1 MPVAGAVRIFLVA
14 AGYAGALGETMT
26 ALLGPAPWNWA
37 AVLAR
42 GAVWGVGLTLLAGV
56 LRWRAPEVLTGLS
69 GPGSAALLAALS
81 VVLALGMLAV
91 AVADPRPAGPA
102 LGALVLAG
110 AGVAWGRAARA
121 RRTADRPRSA

>member
-14 AGYAGALGETMT
+14 AGYAGASGETMT

-42 GAVWGVGLTLLAGV
+42 GAVWGVGLTLLAG
-56 LRWRAPEVLTGLS
+56 
-69 GPGSAALLAALS
+69 
-81 VVLALGMLAV
+81 
-91 AVADPRPAGPA
+91 
-102 LGALVLAG
+102 